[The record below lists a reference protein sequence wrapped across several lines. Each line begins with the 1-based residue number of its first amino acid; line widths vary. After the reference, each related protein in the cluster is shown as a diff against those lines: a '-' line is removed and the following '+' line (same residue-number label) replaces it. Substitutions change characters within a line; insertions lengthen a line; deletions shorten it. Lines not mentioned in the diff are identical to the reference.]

1 MISLRRYRIAA
12 FAGVTMPLAALALS
26 ACVSQQ
32 AYEQQGQQLQQAQAQ
47 VAAQQAEIARLQ
59 QEIKWVVAGD
69 MLFPDGG
76 YRLGSQGMATLS
88 QYVPRLQALQNAKVV
103 VYGYTDDRPVGR
115 ALQRAGIMNNL
126 DLSSRRAG
134 NVVAYLASQ
143 GVDPGIMSAK
153 GFGDTHP
160 VAQNA
165 TAEGRAQN
173 RRVVIVLEGPG
184 A

>member
-88 QYVPRLQALQNAKVV
+88 QYVPRLQALQNAK
-103 VYGYTDDRPVGR
+103 GR
-115 ALQRAGIMNNL
+115 RLWIPMTGRSDALQRAGIMNNL

-173 RRVVIVLEGPG
+173 RRVVIV
-184 A
+184 